1 MHIGANTASLS
12 RWPTDGGSPLAA
24 HQDRLAAVRS
34 LVEEFG
40 LDAVEVS
47 LDAAIL
53 FPGSAGETFLPAVA
67 DLQKELGFVLSI
79 HLPFLWL
86 DLSSGN
92 EAIRLASVDT
102 IRRAIELA
110 APLHPAT
117 LVLHPCG
124 AATQG
129 MASGPVNTP
138 RRDALTDM
146 MRRQCSRS
154 LGEIAAMA
162 PRRDLCVETLEAPTW
177 DMFLPAVEEHDLSIC
192 MDAGHLPWLGLDPV
206 AFYQQHA
213 GRIREVHLHDVR
225 ALGEGEL
232 RRYRDHLALGAGG
245 LDYHALLDALKAGG
259 FGGSVIVEVFSRQE
273 LEQSVA
279 ALHGYL
285 GPSVTAGRAGT

>member
-1 MHIGANTASLS
+1 MHIGANSASLS

-34 LVEEFG
+34 LVEDFG
-40 LDAVEVS
+40 LGAVEVS
-47 LDAAIL
+47 LDSAIL
-53 FPGSAGETFLPAVA
+53 FPGSAGEAFLPAVA
-67 DLQKELGFVLSI
+67 ELQRELGFVLSI

-92 EAIRLASVDT
+92 EAIRQTSVDT

-110 APLHPAT
+110 APLHPTT
-117 LVLHPCG
+117 LVVHPCG

-146 MRRQCSRS
+146 MRRQASRS

-162 PRRDLCVETLEAPTW
+162 PRRDVCVETLEAPAW
-177 DMFLPAVEEHDLSIC
+177 ELFEGAVVEHDLSLC

-206 AFYQQHA
+206 EFYLRHA
-213 GRIREVHLHDVR
+213 DRIREIHLHDVR

-232 RRYRDHLALGAGG
+232 RRYRDHLALGAGS
-245 LDYHALLDALKAGG
+245 LDYAALLDTLDASAYPGT
-259 FGGSVIVEVFSRQE
+259 VIVEVFSRQE

-279 ALHGYL
+279 ALRGYL
-285 GPSVTAGRAGT
+285 ASPVRQGRAE